1 MGKRTR
7 RLLLILTVMVFVL
20 AGCKKEVGSPQ
31 DNAIVPEKSE
41 EEERPEYKFGFT
53 CITMENPYFIALEA
67 AVRGEVEAAGS
78 TMIVMDPEL
87 DSDTQK
93 EQIQEMIEQG
103 IDAIFL
109 SPVDW
114 ETITPVLHMLK
125 EADVKI
131 INIDTQVKEFDLVD
145 AYVGSD
151 NKNAGYICGEKMITD
166 FPQGGKIAIL
176 ECPTQNSINDRIT
189 GFEES
194 IAKAANG
201 FEVVAREDAK
211 GDLTLAKEAFEKII
225 KDNPELTAVMCGN
238 DPTALGALVA
248 AKAANRGD
256 IKIYSVDGSPDL
268 KKELEKADSQIAGMA
283 AQSPI
288 NIGKTAVGVAMDML
302 NGETYIRE
310 TYESVFLISKENLE
324 LYGIDGWQ

>member
-7 RLLLILTVMVFVL
+7 RLLLLLAVMMFVL

-41 EEERPEYKFGFT
+41 EEQRPEYKFGFT
-53 CITMENPYFIALEA
+53 CITMENPYFIALES

-131 INIDTQVKEFDLVD
+131 INIDTQ
-145 AYVGSD
+145 
-151 NKNAGYICGEKMITD
+151 
-166 FPQGGKIAIL
+166 
-176 ECPTQNSINDRIT
+176 DRK
-189 GFEES
+189 S
-194 IAKAANG
+194 
-201 FEVVAREDAK
+201 VV
-211 GDLTLAKEAFEKII
+211 
-225 KDNPELTAVMCGN
+225 
-238 DPTALGALVA
+238 
-248 AKAANRGD
+248 
-256 IKIYSVDGSPDL
+256 
-268 KKELEKADSQIAGMA
+268 
-283 AQSPI
+283 
-288 NIGKTAVGVAMDML
+288 
-302 NGETYIRE
+302 
-310 TYESVFLISKENLE
+310 
-324 LYGIDGWQ
+324 